1 MIETLKKEDNIEVV
15 FVVRSVPTLND
26 VTQKEAKMVGID
38 KIASVIENGID
49 GPLPGT
55 ILKRCSKEVR
65 ELVGRADMIVSK
77 GGGNFDTLGEEKKNL
92 KKNIT
97 FMLMCKCIPYSDYF
111 RTQLYHPIL
120 YTY

>member
-1 MIETLKKEDNIEVV
+1 
-15 FVVRSVPTLND
+15 
-26 VTQKEAKMVGID
+26 MVGID

-65 ELVGRADMIVSK
+65 ELVGRADMIISK

-97 FMLMCKCIPYSDYF
+97 FMLTCKCIRYSDYF